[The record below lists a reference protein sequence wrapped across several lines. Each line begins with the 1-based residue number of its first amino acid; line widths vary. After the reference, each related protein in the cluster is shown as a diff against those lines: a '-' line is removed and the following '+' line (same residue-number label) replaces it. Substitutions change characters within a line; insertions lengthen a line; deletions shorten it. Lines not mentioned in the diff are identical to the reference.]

1 MSKFSKRIKKLFD
14 VHTSC
19 LVIGQGF
26 SHLEDILEV
35 FETVFVVSEKKP
47 EIKHKKL
54 VYRENCDNLS
64 DLYEIQAVFFDLDQ
78 LDKLIYMP
86 VVWTKNR
93 PIVIIEGNDPIERT
107 HSKPLYDHGF
117 RCVELLGFFHIWKK
131 QK

>member
-26 SHLEDILEV
+26 DHLEDILEV
-35 FETVFVVSEKKP
+35 FETVFVISEKKP

-93 PIVIIEGNDPIERT
+93 PIVVIEGNDPIERT

-131 QK
+131 EK

>member
-1 MSKFSKRIKKLFD
+1 MSKFTKRVKKIFD
-14 VHTSC
+14 IHTSC

-26 SHLEDILEV
+26 GYLEDILEV
-35 FETVFVVSEKKP
+35 FETVFVISDKKP
-47 EIKHKKL
+47 EIKHRKL

-64 DLYEIQAVFFDLDQ
+64 DLYGIQAMFFDLDQ

-86 VVWTKNR
+86 VVWTKNQ
-93 PIVIIEGNDPIERT
+93 PTVLIEGNDPIERT
-107 HSKPLYDHGF
+107 HSKPLYDYGF